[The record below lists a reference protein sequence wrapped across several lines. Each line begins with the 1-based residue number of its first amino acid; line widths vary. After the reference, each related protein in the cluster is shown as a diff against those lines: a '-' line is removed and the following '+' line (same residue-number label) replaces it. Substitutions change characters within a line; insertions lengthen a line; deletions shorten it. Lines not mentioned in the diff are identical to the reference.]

1 MRRLTRLSVAAV
13 LLAALATP
21 AGAKGAPVFI
31 SDDEWA
37 AVMESHGVDP
47 AMFSNPMA
55 ATSEMEDASRE
66 YAGRG
71 DAAEKL
77 DALQDAL
84 FDSAAFTFEYDS
96 DRTLTAREAFERR
109 SGNCVSFVNLFIA
122 LARAQEIPV
131 RPAVLRSVLDTEL
144 EGDLMVVNT
153 HLVAAYQGPKRTRV
167 FDFYRSRPDT
177 PVKTRLLDD
186 MDLNAIYLNNLGV
199 ERIRND
205 APEDA
210 ARHLEAAVALSPT
223 FAAAYAN
230 LGVARRRSG
239 DEQGAMDA
247 YFAGLAI
254 APNHARLLNNLT
266 SLYRVRAIEEG
277 VKPDERP
284 VGSTGV
290 TADELLAR
298 ADDDL
303 ARGNVDRALQL
314 YKRAHRVD
322 RTLSAPLVGIARMQ
336 ILDGKLK
343 SARRTLN
350 EALEIEPDDEGAR
363 ELLTYLER
371 NSP

>member
-1 MRRLTRLSVAAV
+1 MAAV

-21 AGAKGAPVFI
+21 AGAKDAPVFI

-47 AMFSNPMA
+47 AMFGNPLA
-55 ATSEMEDASRE
+55 TTSEMEDASRE

-71 DAAEKL
+71 DDSEKL

-84 FDSAAFTFEYDS
+84 FDSATFTFEYDS
-96 DRTLTAREAFERR
+96 DRTLTALEAFEGR

-144 EGDLMVVNT
+144 VGDLMVVNT
-153 HLVAAYQGPKRTRV
+153 HLVAAYRGPKRTEV
-167 FDFYRSRPDT
+167 FDFYRSRL
-177 PVKTRLLDD
+177 RDD
-186 MDLNAIYLNNLGV
+186 AY
-199 ERIRND
+199 
-205 APEDA
+205 EDA

-230 LGVARRRSG
+230 LGVARRRAG

-266 SLYRVRAIEEG
+266 SLYRARAIEEG
-277 VKPDERP
+277 VEPDERP
-284 VGSTGV
+284 IGSTGV
-290 TADELLAR
+290 TAEELMAR

-303 ARGNVDRALQL
+303 ARGKVDRALQL

-371 NSP
+371 TLR

>member
-1 MRRLTRLSVAAV
+1 MRRLTEAVTAAV
-13 LLAALATP
+13 LLAALAMS
-21 AGAKGAPVFI
+21 ASAKGRPVFI

-37 AVMESHGVDP
+37 AVIEAHGVDP
-47 AMFSNPMA
+47 AMFRNPLA
-55 ATSEMEDASRE
+55 TTSEMEDAARE

-71 DAAEKL
+71 DTPEKL
-77 DALQDAL
+77 DALQGAL
-84 FDSAAFTFEYDS
+84 FDPAAFTFEYDS
-96 DRTLTAREAFERR
+96 DRTLTAMEAFEGR

-122 LARAQEIPV
+122 LARTQEIPV
-131 RPAVLRSVLDTEL
+131 RPAILRSVRDTEL
-144 EGDLMVVNT
+144 EGDLLVVNT
-153 HLVAAYQGPKRTRV
+153 HLVAAYQGPKQTMV

-186 MDLNAIYLNNLGV
+186 MALNAIYLNNLGV
-199 ERIRND
+199 ERLRDD

-223 FAAAYAN
+223 LAAAYAN
-230 LGVARRRSG
+230 LGVARRRAG
-239 DEQGAMDA
+239 DEQGALDA

-254 APNHARLLNNLT
+254 APSHARLLNNLT

-284 VGSTGV
+284 VGLTGV
-290 TADELLAR
+290 TAEELLAR

-303 ARGNVDRALQL
+303 ARGKADRAMQL

-350 EALEIEPDDEGAR
+350 DALEIDPDDEGAR
-363 ELLTYLER
+363 ELLIYLDR